1 MLLHCYK
8 NLRSMLN
15 STELRKGEM
24 IMIYLLSG
32 VEKYKR
38 DFKLKELIKD
48 CSCSFT
54 NELTDEFKNILYSKS
69 FFGKNVVVLTIDD
82 LGTDE
87 KLLRFCKRP
96 VGDNDLII
104 CANSINKKTNLYK
117 MLKKT
122 AVVIECEKLVK
133 DKLINYI
140 LSAMKT
146 LHCEITKD
154 AMEELVIRSGYYIKK
169 DITLYKINIFLK
181 QLSYRSDVI
190 DIADVEAVVPL
201 LTDEDSRMLLKYLL
215 EKQDHLLLNLAARL
229 IEERKQ
235 PIMLYGLMLRNFR
248 IALKASMYPEK
259 TNEEIFEIIG
269 LNPYQFRAVSDV
281 FELPVQKIEA
291 MISLL
296 QKATNDI
303 KDGLMPPSVSFIW
316 TMGKMISIRDGI

>member
-1 MLLHCYK
+1 M
-8 NLRSMLN
+8 
-15 STELRKGEM
+15 ELRKGEL

-38 DFKLKELIKD
+38 DFKLKELTKD

-54 NELTDEFKNILYSKS
+54 NELTDEFKNILDSKS
-69 FFGKNVVVLTIDD
+69 FFGKNVVVLVIDK
-82 LGTDE
+82 LGAD
-87 KLLRFCKRP
+87 KQLLRFCKKP
-96 VGDNDLII
+96 VVDNDFII
-104 CANSINKKTNLYK
+104 CANSIDKKTELYE
-117 MLKKT
+117 MLKKK
-122 AVVIECEKLVK
+122 AVVIECEKLVN

-146 LHCEITKD
+146 LQCEITKD
-154 AMEELVIRSGYYIKK
+154 AIEELVVRSGYYIKK

-190 DIADVEAVVPL
+190 EIADVEAVVPL
-201 LTDEDSRMLLKYLL
+201 LTDEDSRVLLKYLL
-215 EKQDHLLLNLAARL
+215 EKQDQLLINLAAKL

-248 IALKASMYPEK
+248 IALKASMYKEK
-259 TNEEIFEIIG
+259 TKEEISQIIG
-269 LNPYQFRAVSDV
+269 LNPYQMRALSDV
-281 FELPVQKIEA
+281 FKLPVQKVEA

-316 TMGKMISIRDGI
+316 TMGKMISIRDGL